1 MSDKSDVQV
10 VIDGNVITISGDESA
25 EYMQKVARYVN
36 NKKSE
41 IESSEDFKSLSR
53 EYQSL
58 LLSLNIADDY
68 FKARDKVDSLTAELE
83 DMNKKLYDIQH
94 EQIETRI
101 KYESAVKMMDDYKG
115 QVADMQKKLLAA
127 GDAKK
132 KTAARK
138 TAQTAASSGTGAKK
152 E

>member
-36 NKKSE
+36 SKKSE

-83 DMNKKLYDIQH
+83 DMNKKVYDIQH

-127 GDAKK
+127 GESKK

-138 TAQTAASSGTGAKK
+138 TASGAAAGTGAKK